1 MSQVK
6 KNIVWLTITQI
17 SSYVF
22 PLLTLPYLIRVL
34 GMNVYGVYAIVLA
47 FSQYLLLLVDFGY
60 NLTAT
65 REVALVKEDKIE
77 LSKVFW
83 TTMLSKLFLCIL
95 GFVSTITVIFFY
107 NTQFI
112 LLSVVAYFSVLGNA
126 FFPVWLYQGLEKMR
140 FLSIVSVISRS
151 IVLLCTFIFVKN
163 PYDLNYAVIVY
174 GLTYIVPSIIL
185 NFNIWKQK
193 LIVLYIPSFV
203 EVYNSLKISFPIF
216 VSNFA
221 ISFYTNFN
229 SILLSKYESI
239 SVVGSYYSADRVRIA
254 AQTLLSPISQAI
266 YPRVC
271 DSQKKKKNKE
281 LLKFGFRFVLV
292 GVFISIGVAI
302 FSFTFSNMYFGHE
315 NTYAPK
321 FLMMMSP
328 IIGIVSIAMVFGHWF
343 MAGNGYNRQLSY
355 LYASCSIL
363 HLCYSIPLVNIFGVQ
378 GLIFSSIMTQLLI
391 ALIMI
396 LFYLRKRIMK

>member
-1 MSQVK
+1 
-6 KNIVWLTITQI
+6 
-17 SSYVF
+17 
-22 PLLTLPYLIRVL
+22 
-34 GMNVYGVYAIVLA
+34 
-47 FSQYLLLLVDFGY
+47 
-60 NLTAT
+60 
-65 REVALVKEDKIE
+65 
-77 LSKVFW
+77 
-83 TTMLSKLFLCIL
+83 
-95 GFVSTITVIFFY
+95 
-107 NTQFI
+107 
-112 LLSVVAYFSVLGNA
+112 
-126 FFPVWLYQGLEKMR
+126 
-140 FLSIVSVISRS
+140 
-151 IVLLCTFIFVKN
+151 
-163 PYDLNYAVIVY
+163 
-174 GLTYIVPSIIL
+174 
-185 NFNIWKQK
+185 
-193 LIVLYIPSFV
+193 
-203 EVYNSLKISFPIF
+203 
-216 VSNFA
+216 
-221 ISFYTNFN
+221 
-229 SILLSKYESI
+229 
-239 SVVGSYYSADRVRIA
+239 SYYSADRVRIA

>member
-229 SILLSKYESI
+229 SI
-239 SVVGSYYSADRVRIA
+239 
-254 AQTLLSPISQAI
+254 
-266 YPRVC
+266 
-271 DSQKKKKNKE
+271 
-281 LLKFGFRFVLV
+281 
-292 GVFISIGVAI
+292 
-302 FSFTFSNMYFGHE
+302 
-315 NTYAPK
+315 
-321 FLMMMSP
+321 
-328 IIGIVSIAMVFGHWF
+328 
-343 MAGNGYNRQLSY
+343 
-355 LYASCSIL
+355 
-363 HLCYSIPLVNIFGVQ
+363 
-378 GLIFSSIMTQLLI
+378 
-391 ALIMI
+391 
-396 LFYLRKRIMK
+396 